1 MARSGLKK
9 VVKTVKGKK
18 KTVRRTYW
26 VKSESPK
33 KKGLGPGGMIKRAGL
48 YHRIDQSIGRA
59 SPLKKGLIAAGTVAG
74 MLALAGGAVYAGS
87 ALRGASRKQAAGS
100 ATPGSVGGSTLEGM
114 HRSMGGTPHVDF
126 IDRYKADRERARAL
140 HHVPQHLVGSYV
152 HGVAKRADVRAA
164 MHFPYTRA
172 HHKTRSRDSWF
183 DNIRDSS
190 MRLDNVGLGRRT

>member
-18 KTVRRTYW
+18 KSVRRTYW

-33 KKGLGPGGMIKRAGL
+33 KKGLGPGGMIKRGGM
-48 YHRIDQSIGRA
+48 YHRFDTWVGKAKPWQRAALLGTAVGLTTLGAMGAAWTLGGKRGKQS
-59 SPLKKGLIAAGTVAG
+59 SSSQSTH
-74 MLALAGGAVYAGS
+74 
-87 ALRGASRKQAAGS
+87 
-100 ATPGSVGGSTLEGM
+100 ATVGGSALEGM

-126 IDRYKADRERARAL
+126 IDRYKADRERERAL

-164 MHFPYTRA
+164 MHLPYTRA
-172 HHKTRSRDSWF
+172 HHKTRSRNSWF
-183 DNIRDSS
+183 DNMRDSS
-190 MRLDNVGLGRRT
+190 MRLGNEWLGRRT

>member
-26 VKSESPK
+26 VRSESPK
-33 KKGLGPGGMIKRAGL
+33 KKGLGPGGMIKRGGM
-48 YHRIDQSIGRA
+48 YHRIDQYIGRA

-74 MLALAGGAVYAGS
+74 MLALAGGTVYAGS
-87 ALRGASRKQAAGS
+87 ALRGASRKQAT
-100 ATPGSVGGSTLEGM
+100 ATGSVGGSTMEGM

-126 IDRYKADRERARAL
+126 IDRYKADRERERAL

-164 MHFPYTRA
+164 MHLPYTRA
-172 HHKTRSRDSWF
+172 HHKTRSHGNWF
-183 DNIRDSS
+183 DNMRDSS
-190 MRLDNVGLGRRT
+190 MRLGNEWLGRRT